1 MTEILQ
7 KQINLQQIS
16 SNTYSASWH
25 HDWIVGKTLNGGH
38 LASVLMHAARRHLS
52 IDPTLAAR
60 DQPDVLSLHIEFLHA
75 CEVKDTITT
84 ITILRTGSSTCTLL
98 LELSQESGRS
108 GKNRPNAIAIANS
121 TNFDKTLGPSAP
133 TDWTLHPLPKPIP
146 NFALVEANK
155 PEPNWISATVSGEL
169 LPFTRRS
176 LCLNPR
182 GGFPTAGVY
191 DAWNSFRD
199 GERMDATYFGLL
211 SDFIPAVGDSLTGEG
226 MYNAHA
232 FYEKME
238 QWDKEHPGVPAPLT
252 NTIAEA
258 MKAPSFSQTVTLNL
272 GFRRRVPAEGLR
284 WVFTRTQTKMMEGGR
299 MGVDITLCDEN
310 MNLVCEAHQL
320 ILALDAQR
328 KFRSR
333 KSKPSSL

>member
-7 KQINLQQIS
+7 KQISLQQIS

-25 HDWIVGKTLNGGH
+25 HDWVVGKTLNGGH
-38 LASVLMHAARRHLS
+38 LASVFMHAARRHLS
-52 IDPTLAAR
+52 TDPTLAAR

-75 CEVKDTITT
+75 CEVKDTRITITT
-84 ITILRTGSSTCTLL
+84 LRTGSSTSTLL
-98 LELSQESGRS
+98 LELSQDSGTP
-108 GKNRPNAIAIANS
+108 GKSRPNAIAIANS

-133 TDWTLHPLPKPIP
+133 TDWTLHPPPKPIP
-146 NFALVEANK
+146 NFALVEAHK
-155 PEPNWISATVSGEL
+155 PEPNWIPATVSGEL

-211 SDFIPAVGDSLTGEG
+211 SDFIPAVCDSLMGEG

-238 QWDKEHPGVPAPLT
+238 QWDKEHPGIPTPLT

-258 MKAPSFSQTVTLNL
+258 MKATRFSQTVTLNL
-272 GFRRRVPAEGLR
+272 EFRRRVPAEGLR
-284 WVFTRTQTKMMEGGR
+284 WVFTRTETKMMEGGR

-328 KFRSR
+328 KFLSR